1 MQINKITKVALMPQ
15 GDIRAKQQQLS
26 RHRWVSGF
34 DFAAGFYAVVVD
46 PEWRPYTAFYVE
58 GRGYFWYKR
67 MPFGLTGAPSTFANM
82 TANNMHDLLAEETM
96 ELFVDDGGTAANSF
110 EEMMD
115 KLTKIFTRI
124 RKRNLSLSASK
135 CKFL

>member
-1 MQINKITKVALMPQ
+1 M
-15 GDIRAKQQQLS
+15 
-26 RHRWVSGF
+26 
-34 DFAAGFYAVVVD
+34 D
-46 PEWRPYTAFYVE
+46 PESRPYTAFYVE

-82 TANNMHDLLAEETM
+82 TANNMHDLLAEGTM
-96 ELFVDDGGTAANSF
+96 ELFVDNGGTAANSF

-124 RKRNLSLSASK
+124 CERNLSLSASK
-135 CKFL
+135 CEFFMTNMVFAGASIGPK